1 VTGTDL
7 LAGFVRAGVPVDV
20 FGIATA
26 GLADRLGLPAH
37 LAGTAGGAGGAGDAG
52 GAGGT
57 AGAAGTGGAAGAVGA
72 VGQAGDLGECGDLSL
87 PALHDALAL
96 RRCYLHPCRWTSLG
110 LALIEAML
118 LGLPVVAV
126 GSTEAYE
133 AVPPDAGVVSTRL
146 DRLLGAAR
154 DYVAD
159 PDLAAAVGA
168 RARAAA
174 LRRYGLDRFLADW
187 DRLLEEV
194 VR

>member
-20 FGIATA
+20 FGIGTA
-26 GLADRLGLPAH
+26 GLADHLGVPIA
-37 LAGTAGGAGGAGDAG
+37 AAGDL
-52 GAGGT
+52 
-57 AGAAGTGGAAGAVGA
+57 AAGEPATGDRPC
-72 VGQAGDLGECGDLSL
+72 AGDLGEGGDLPL
-87 PALHDALAL
+87 PVLHDALAR
-96 RRCYLHPCRWTSLG
+96 RRCYLHTCRWTSLG

-133 AVPPDAGVVSTRL
+133 AVPPQAGLVSTRL

-154 DYVAD
+154 DFVAD

-168 RARAAA
+168 QARMAA
-174 LRRYGLDRFLADW
+174 LRRYGLDRFLSDW